1 MMKCEKCGNV
11 NNQGNFC
18 TVCGNNLGVM
28 NTNVTM
34 NNSYPQQP
42 NSNQN
47 MGMVN
52 IYRENNFVG
61 IIVPFDIFVD
71 GFLMGTVAN
80 DSTTQVPLYFGT
92 HTIEIKQGLNK
103 SAVQQ
108 IVVNEQNRVIN
119 MTVSM
124 KMGLFQNKLE
134 ISNIV
139 VGR

>member
-1 MMKCEKCGNV
+1 MKCEKCGNV

-28 NTNVTM
+28 NTNVIM

-42 NSNQN
+42 SNNQN

-108 IVVNEQNRVIN
+108 IIVNEQNRVIN

-124 KMGLFQNKLE
+124 KMGFFQNKLE

>member
-1 MMKCEKCGNV
+1 MKCEKCGNV

-18 TVCGNNLGVM
+18 TVCGNSLGVM
-28 NTNVTM
+28 NTNVIM

-42 NSNQN
+42 SNNQN
-47 MGMVN
+47 IGMVN

-108 IVVNEQNRVIN
+108 IIVNEQNRVIN

-124 KMGLFQNKLE
+124 KMGFFQNKLE

-139 VGR
+139 AGR

>member
-1 MMKCEKCGNV
+1 MKCEKCGNV

-18 TVCGNNLGVM
+18 TVCGNSLGVM
-28 NTNVTM
+28 NTNVIM

-42 NSNQN
+42 SNNQN

-108 IVVNEQNRVIN
+108 IIVNEQNRVIN
-119 MTVSM
+119 MTISM
-124 KMGLFQNKLE
+124 KMGFFQNKLE

>member
-1 MMKCEKCGNV
+1 MKCEKCGNV

-18 TVCGNNLGVM
+18 TVCGNSLGVM
-28 NTNVTM
+28 NTNVIM

-42 NSNQN
+42 SNNQN
-47 MGMVN
+47 MGMIN

-108 IVVNEQNRVIN
+108 IIVNEQNRVIN

-124 KMGLFQNKLE
+124 KMGFFQNKLE

>member
-1 MMKCEKCGNV
+1 MKCEKCGNV

-18 TVCGNNLGVM
+18 TVCGNSLGVM
-28 NTNVTM
+28 NTNVIM

-42 NSNQN
+42 SNNQN

-108 IVVNEQNRVIN
+108 IIVNEQNRVIN

-124 KMGLFQNKLE
+124 KMGFFQNKLE

>member
-1 MMKCEKCGNV
+1 MI
-11 NNQGNFC
+11 
-18 TVCGNNLGVM
+18 
-28 NTNVTM
+28 M

-42 NSNQN
+42 SNNQN

-108 IVVNEQNRVIN
+108 IIVNEQNRVIN

-124 KMGLFQNKLE
+124 KMGFFQNKLE

>member
-1 MMKCEKCGNV
+1 MKCEKCGYV

-18 TVCGNNLGVM
+18 TVCGNSLGVM
-28 NTNVTM
+28 NTNVIM

-42 NSNQN
+42 SNNQN

-108 IVVNEQNRVIN
+108 IIVNEQNRVIN

-124 KMGLFQNKLE
+124 KMGFFQNKLE